1 MDREKTIYDSKLYI
15 EDLHTAAQH
24 TLGIEKLRGMSVL
37 VTGAS
42 GTIGSFIVDMLCEYN
57 RIFAERMSV
66 EGKSSD
72 LSKGHEVKSSND
84 VTEAVHVTAC
94 GRNTEK
100 LQKRFSRFAGTDYLK
115 FCSLDILDD
124 SSFDKL
130 PDEHVDYI
138 IHAAGNAFPS
148 AFINHSDETV
158 RGNICG
164 TARLLEYGRSHG
176 CQKFVYVS
184 SGEVYSLDEGD
195 RNSWAN
201 NWKRSI
207 TGSGSEDTLMD
218 EFLDEPVLD
227 SDSPSESKPYDPVR
241 IYMQLVQDEV
251 TQRGPR
257 SCYPVSK
264 AAAEAMCLSH
274 INTVVVRPCHTF
286 GPGITGSDD
295 RAHVQFAKK
304 AVAGEDIVLNSA
316 GTQLRSYNYVADAAS
331 GIVSAML
338 SGEIGA
344 MRDKEF
350 EPHNRVF
357 DICARENEITI
368 RGLAELIAETAGVS
382 VSVKEADS
390 REKSL
395 QSPINKQILD
405 PADLERIGWKKAF
418 NLKTGVEHF
427 VEIMRMI

>member
-42 GTIGSFIVDMLCEYN
+42 GTIGSFIVDELCEYGE
-57 RIFAERMSV
+57 I
-66 EGKSSD
+66 
-72 LSKGHEVKSSND
+72 
-84 VTEAVHVTAC
+84 HVIAC
-94 GRNTEK
+94 GRNTAK
-100 LQKRFSRFAGTDYLK
+100 LEKRFSRFAGTDYLK
-115 FCSLDILDD
+115 FESLDILDD

-148 AFINHSDETV
+148 AFIDHSDETV

-184 SGEVYSLDEGD
+184 SGEVYSLDEED
-195 RNSWAN
+195 RNGWF
-201 NWKRSI
+201 
-207 TGSGSEDTLMD
+207 D
-218 EFLDEPVLD
+218 EWREVI
-227 SDSPSESKPYDPVR
+227 SYGHMEKY
-241 IYMQLVQDEV
+241 VQHVQAEV

-338 SGEIGA
+338 SGELGTLGE
-344 MRDKEF
+344 KELD
-350 EPHNRVF
+350 PQNRVF
-357 DICARENEITI
+357 DICSRENEITI

-395 QSPINKQILD
+395 QSPINKQILN
-405 PADLERIGWKKAF
+405 PAMLERIGWKKAF
-418 NLKTGVEHF
+418 NLNTGVEHF
-427 VEIMRMI
+427 VEIIKMY

>member
-57 RIFAERMSV
+57 RIFAERMSA

-72 LSKGHEVKSSND
+72 LSEGHEVKSSND
-84 VTEAVHVTAC
+84 VTEAVHVIAC
-94 GRNTEK
+94 GRNTAK
-100 LQKRFSRFAGTDYLK
+100 LEKRFSRFAGAGYLK

-148 AFINHSDETV
+148 AFIDHSDETV

-184 SGEVYSLDEGD
+184 SGEVYSLDEED
-195 RNSWAN
+195 RNGWF
-201 NWKRSI
+201 
-207 TGSGSEDTLMD
+207 D
-218 EFLDEPVLD
+218 EWREVI
-227 SDSPSESKPYDPVR
+227 SYDHMEKYV
-241 IYMQLVQDEV
+241 QLVQNEV
-251 TQRGPR
+251 TKRGPR

-295 RAHVQFAKK
+295 RAHVQFAKR

-338 SGEIGA
+338 SGELGV

-350 EPHNRVF
+350 ESQNRVF
-357 DICARENEITI
+357 DICSRENEITI
-368 RGLAELIAETAGVS
+368 KGLAELIAETAGVS

-418 NLKTGVEHF
+418 DLKTGVRHF
-427 VEIMRMI
+427 VEIINMY

>member
-42 GTIGSFIVDMLCEYN
+42 GTIGSFIVDELCEYGE
-57 RIFAERMSV
+57 I
-66 EGKSSD
+66 
-72 LSKGHEVKSSND
+72 
-84 VTEAVHVTAC
+84 HVIAC
-94 GRNTEK
+94 GRNTAK
-100 LQKRFSRFAGTDYLK
+100 LEKRFSRFAGAGYLK

-148 AFINHSDETV
+148 AFIDHSDETV

-184 SGEVYSLDEGD
+184 SGEVYSLDEED
-195 RNSWAN
+195 RN
-201 NWKRSI
+201 NWF
-207 TGSGSEDTLMD
+207 D
-218 EFLDEPVLD
+218 EWREVI
-227 SDSPSESKPYDPVR
+227 SYGHMEKY
-241 IYMQLVQDEV
+241 VQHVQAEV
-251 TQRGPR
+251 TRRGPR
-257 SCYPVSK
+257 SCYPASK

-338 SGEIGA
+338 SGELGA

-350 EPHNRVF
+350 EPHNGVF
-357 DICARENEITI
+357 DICSRENEITI
-368 RGLAELIAETAGVS
+368 KGLAELIAETAGVS

-418 NLKTGVEHF
+418 DLKTGVEHF
-427 VEIMRMI
+427 VEIINMY

>member
-42 GTIGSFIVDMLCEYN
+42 GTIGSFIVDELCEYGE
-57 RIFAERMSV
+57 I
-66 EGKSSD
+66 
-72 LSKGHEVKSSND
+72 
-84 VTEAVHVTAC
+84 HVIAC
-94 GRNTEK
+94 GRNTAK
-100 LQKRFSRFAGTDYLK
+100 LEKRFSRFAGAGCLK

-148 AFINHSDETV
+148 AFIDHSDETV

-184 SGEVYSLDEGD
+184 SGEVYSLDEED
-195 RNSWAN
+195 RKSWADK
-201 NWKRSI
+201 WKRSI
-207 TGSGSEDTLMD
+207 TGVDSEDALRD
-218 EFLDEPVLD
+218 DYLDDQVLGPD
-227 SDSPSESKPYDPVR
+227 SKSVAGLSSHVQR
-241 IYMQLVQDEV
+241 YMQLVQNEV
-251 TQRGPR
+251 TRRGPR

-264 AAAEAMCLSH
+264 SAAEAMCLSH
-274 INTVVVRPCHTF
+274 INIVVVRPCHTF

-338 SGEIGA
+338 SGELGA

-350 EPHNRVF
+350 ESHNRVF
-357 DICARENEITI
+357 DICSRENEITI
-368 RGLAELIAETAGVS
+368 KGLAELIAETAGVS

-418 NLKTGVEHF
+418 DLKTGVEHF
-427 VEIMRMI
+427 VEIINMY